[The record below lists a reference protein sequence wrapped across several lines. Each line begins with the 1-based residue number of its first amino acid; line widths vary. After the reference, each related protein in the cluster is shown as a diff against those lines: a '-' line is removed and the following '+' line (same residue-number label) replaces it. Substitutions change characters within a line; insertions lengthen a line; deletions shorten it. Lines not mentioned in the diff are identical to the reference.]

1 MDLINKENSR
11 REFYINGLICSHAI
25 QFISTT
31 GKKHKKQ
38 KPPNPVLLN
47 CTIEYLKKG
56 NVNAIFTISILTT
69 FFSNV
74 PVLKGVGFFK
84 A

>member
-1 MDLINKENSR
+1 MDLINKENSS
-11 REFYINGLICSHAI
+11 REFYINGMILHSHSVYI
-25 QFISTT
+25 YNRKKTT
-31 GKKHKKQ
+31 KKQ
-38 KPPNPVLLN
+38 NPPNPVLPN

-56 NVNAIFTISILTT
+56 NVNAIFTISRLAT

-74 PVLKGVGFFK
+74 PVLNSGFFK

>member
-1 MDLINKENSR
+1 MLPCHSV
-11 REFYINGLICSHAI
+11 YIYNR
-25 QFISTT
+25 
-31 GKKHKKQ
+31 KKHKKQ

-74 PVLKGVGFFK
+74 PVLKGVVFLKLEILSFHTIFGN
-84 A
+84 